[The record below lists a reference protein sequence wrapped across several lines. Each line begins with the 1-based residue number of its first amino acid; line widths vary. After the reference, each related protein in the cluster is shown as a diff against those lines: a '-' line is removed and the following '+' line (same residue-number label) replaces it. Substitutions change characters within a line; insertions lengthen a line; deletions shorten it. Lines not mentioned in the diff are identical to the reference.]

1 MALTASTIRPV
12 QRFGET
18 EVCLGISIFRELKS
32 SSTAA
37 QQRNQKED
45 EEQEEQDLGYE
56 RRSRRQHR
64 EAEHSAD
71 ERDD

>member
-18 EVCLGISIFRELKS
+18 EVCLGISIFRELES

-45 EEQEEQDLGYE
+45 EEEEEQHLG
-56 RRSRRQHR
+56 
-64 EAEHSAD
+64 D
-71 ERDD
+71 